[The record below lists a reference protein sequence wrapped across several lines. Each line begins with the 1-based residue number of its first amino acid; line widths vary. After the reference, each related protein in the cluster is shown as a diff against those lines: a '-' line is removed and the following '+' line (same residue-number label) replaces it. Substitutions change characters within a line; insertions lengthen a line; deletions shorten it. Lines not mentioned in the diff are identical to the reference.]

1 VRTHTLRMRFLVG
14 GGTLRM
20 AEGIAPEL
28 GAIVR
33 NREREGKGAW
43 ACGVQSHNL
52 RNEFINALG
61 HIVNIFKKVFI
72 SLLFFKK
79 YLYIF
84 PLGSEPRFL
93 GPFFYLEN

>member
-1 VRTHTLRMRFLVG
+1 MRFLVG

-61 HIVNIFKKVFI
+61 HTLSTFSKKY
-72 SLLFFKK
+72 LFHFYSSEK

-84 PLGSEPRFL
+84 
-93 GPFFYLEN
+93 Y